1 MLVSKRFAAVSV
13 CIFFLSVTLPAR
25 AQEEQILTN
34 CPADS
39 ENYTSGSQ
47 YETNLKALLPSLPSN
62 AIRNI
67 ETYYNTSIG
76 RDPDRLYG
84 YAQCMSAATVR
95 SCSACLNKS
104 ITDMGELCPK
114 RKTATIRY
122 YSCIIHY
129 SDASFIPK
137 TDSDRLLF
145 LPNTANT
152 TQPAIFNRELRS
164 LMKNLAEEAAANSSR
179 LAWGRTS
186 NDSFPYLYGLA
197 QCTRDLPPDEC
208 FSCLDGTISSIPN
221 CCHNKIGAQI
231 YSLICNIRY
240 EINPFDPVS
249 RLPLLSPPPAFPSSP
264 PNSGSNGEA
273 LAAGI
278 STIFCIYLSRRKKE
292 WKNMLVDGDEEEMRN
307 SESLLFD
314 IGTLRAATHN
324 FSDTNKLG
332 QGGFGPVYKGKL
344 PDGQEIAVKRL
355 LTSSS
360 QGIREFRNEVVL
372 VAKLQHRNLVRLL
385 GCCIEDQEK
394 LLVYEYVPNHSLDKF
409 LFDPTNRG
417 QLDWSTR
424 YKIIGGIARGLLY
437 LHEDSRLRIIHRDLK
452 ASNILLDRNM
462 DPKISDFGLAKL
474 FGRDETRG
482 NTSRIAGTFGYM
494 SPEYAMQGHYSTKS
508 DVYSFGVL
516 VLEIVTGRKN
526 SGFAASEPSIDLSSY
541 TWRYWKEGRVLDLM
555 DQSQGEDNQRN
566 EALRCIHLGL
576 LCVQE
581 DPAER
586 PLMSTVVLML
596 SSYFKTLPDP
606 SPPAFFIGRSGKSWN
621 KNSRSWTDSSQ
632 STQKTTPDT
641 INEVTISELDPR

>member
-1 MLVSKRFAAVSV
+1 
-13 CIFFLSVTLPAR
+13 
-25 AQEEQILTN
+25 
-34 CPADS
+34 
-39 ENYTSGSQ
+39 
-47 YETNLKALLPSLPSN
+47 
-62 AIRNI
+62 
-67 ETYYNTSIG
+67 
-76 RDPDRLYG
+76 
-84 YAQCMSAATVR
+84 MSAATVR

-122 YSCIIHY
+122 YSCIIRY
-129 SDASFIPK
+129 SDANFIPK
-137 TDSDRLLF
+137 SDSGRVVF

-152 TQPAIFNRELRS
+152 TQQALFKRQLGI
-164 LMKNLAEEAAANSSR
+164 LMKNLVEAAAANSSR
-179 LAWGRTS
+179 LAWGRTIN
-186 NDSFPYLYGLA
+186 NDFSHLYGLA
-197 QCTRDLPPDEC
+197 QCTRDLQPNAC
-208 FSCLDGTISSIPN
+208 SFCLDETISYIPS
-221 CCHNKIGAQI
+221 CCDNKIGAQI
-231 YSLICNIRY
+231 YSLTCSIRY
-240 EINPFDPVS
+240 EITPFDPVS
-249 RLPLLSPPPAFPSSP
+249 RLPPLAPPASPSP
-264 PNSGSNGEA
+264 PNSGSNGEGSNKRRTVIILAICVVSVA

-278 STIFCIYLSRRKKE
+278 STILFIYLSRRKKE

-394 LLVYEYVPNHSLDKF
+394 LLVYEYVLNHSLDKF

-482 NTSRIAGTFGYM
+482 NTNRIAGTFGYM

-526 SGFAASEPSIDLSSY
+526 SGFTGSEPSIDLLSY

-596 SSYFKTLPDP
+596 SSYSKTLPDP

-632 STQKTTPDT
+632 STQKTTPDS